1 MGTKGKGTYFK
12 KGQKKAW
19 AVSVGGYIFSHK
31 SSVYDPGKVMDL
43 AHIAV
48 QTVLPFLLT
57 ELKQRIKFF
66 FKKFLF
72 SVLALEF
79 NGKIN
84 ENF

>member
-43 AHIAV
+43 AAYRRSNCVAISAN
-48 QTVLPFLLT
+48 
-57 ELKQRIKFF
+57 RIKTTNQVFF
-66 FKKFLF
+66 
-72 SVLALEF
+72 
-79 NGKIN
+79 
-84 ENF
+84 